1 MSEVIQHKHE
11 QKESKSCNIDIKIK
25 LKIKE
30 TTKCKAKMLITGLSI
45 PLHPILRPHPRP
57 ASRKYSVPMKPFKAE
72 TVRSEETVTLGHVV
86 QMEPGVNGDKA
97 HTGARGAPKGA
108 IPKYIHRGT

>member
-45 PLHPILRPHPRP
+45 PLHPILIPPPPPRYP
-57 ASRKYSVPMKPFKAE
+57 KIQRSYETFQSGNGAKPGNSYLRA
-72 TVRSEETVTLGHVV
+72 RRA
-86 QMEPGVNGDKA
+86 N
-97 HTGARGAPKGA
+97 GARGKWG
-108 IPKYIHRGT
+108 